1 MNNTIHVE
9 KQQEAIQL
17 QSRVDSFFDNFTIGT
32 LLNRAG
38 IRKVRGVSPVQLVKA
53 IFSLPFEGNS
63 FFRYFV
69 AGNEVRAA
77 A

>member
-9 KQQEAIQL
+9 KQQQAIHL
-17 QSRVDSFFDNFTIGT
+17 QSRFDSFFENFTIGT
-32 LLNRAG
+32 LLNRTG

-63 FFRYFV
+63 FFRR
-69 AGNEVRAA
+69 GGRSHS
-77 A
+77 